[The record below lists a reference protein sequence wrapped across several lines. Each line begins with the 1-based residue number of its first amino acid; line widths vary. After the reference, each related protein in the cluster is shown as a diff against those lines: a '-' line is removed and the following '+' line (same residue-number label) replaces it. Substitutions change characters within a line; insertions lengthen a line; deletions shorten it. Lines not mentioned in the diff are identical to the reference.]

1 LRTNARDNIHA
12 MALAH
17 LAHLGSFTC
26 ARFSDILMR
35 FTSRLKA
42 VEKRGVKHHRGRLGE
57 ALREEIETLVEGELG
72 DPRIGLVSVTGV
84 QLAEDGR
91 SAQVLVD
98 VEGDDDE
105 AERSLEG
112 LDAAK
117 AYIRHELADRLR
129 LRRAPELF
137 FRLDCAE
144 RESARI
150 EELIARA
157 KKRSKTHKNPTGEA
171 SGQKA

>member
-1 LRTNARDNIHA
+1 
-12 MALAH
+12 M
-17 LAHLGSFTC
+17 
-26 ARFSDILMR
+26 
-35 FTSRLKA
+35 
-42 VEKRGVKHHRGRLGE
+42 EKRAVKHHRGRLGE
-57 ALREEIETLVEGELG
+57 VLREEIETLVEGELG
-72 DPRIGLVSVTGV
+72 DPRIGLVSVTSV

-105 AERSLEG
+105 AERSMQG

-137 FRLDCAE
+137 FRLDRSE
-144 RESARI
+144 REQARV
-150 EELIARA
+150 EELLERM
-157 KKRSKTHKNPTGEA
+157 KKRSKTAKEVNREA
-171 SGQKA
+171 SGEKA

>member
-1 LRTNARDNIHA
+1 
-12 MALAH
+12 M
-17 LAHLGSFTC
+17 
-26 ARFSDILMR
+26 
-35 FTSRLKA
+35 
-42 VEKRGVKHHRGRLGE
+42 EKRGVKHHRGRLGG

-105 AERSLEG
+105 AERSMQG

-137 FRLDCAE
+137 FRLDRSE
-144 RESARI
+144 REQARV
-150 EELIARA
+150 EELLERVR
-157 KKRSKTHKNPTGEA
+157 KRSKPAKETSRENSGE
-171 SGQKA
+171 KA

>member
-1 LRTNARDNIHA
+1 
-12 MALAH
+12 M
-17 LAHLGSFTC
+17 
-26 ARFSDILMR
+26 
-35 FTSRLKA
+35 
-42 VEKRGVKHHRGRLGE
+42 EKRGVKHHRGRLGE

-84 QLAEDGR
+84 QLADDGR
-91 SAQVLVD
+91 SAQVLVE
-98 VEGDDDE
+98 VESDNEEE

-137 FRLDCAE
+137 FRLDRSE
-144 RESARI
+144 REKARV
-150 EELIARA
+150 EELIERA
-157 KKRSKTHKNPTGEA
+157 KRRNKARKEPGAEKT
-171 SGQKA
+171 